1 MCDITMDDQSTSFPR
16 NRRILQNANSS
27 AILSSMQAISF
38 RDRSV
43 SHDTAVHGTPFMY
56 PAVKR
61 EYVSVR
67 PRRKDTTL
75 CTIRWNGQNHYTYT
89 PSEPRLTKTKTF
101 IIQEKKKDNS
111 CSTKEEERQ
120 KIMEEN

>member
-1 MCDITMDDQSTSFPR
+1 
-16 NRRILQNANSS
+16 
-27 AILSSMQAISF
+27 MQAISF

-67 PRRKDTTL
+67 PRRRDTTL
-75 CTIRWNGQNHYTYT
+75 CAIRWNGQNHYTYT
-89 PSEPRLTKTKTF
+89 PSEPRLTKTKTLLS
-101 IIQEKKKDNS
+101 KKTRK
-111 CSTKEEERQ
+111 TIVRVQRRKMMKEETDRKKEKPEKATRRYIR
-120 KIMEEN
+120 KI